1 MAQHVIEWYRSCQ
14 RLIIALHGLLLSGDL
29 LEFGDEVAVFAQ
41 LVRVGAERTLVGL
54 GLRHDRVRTRGVSMA
69 LRASMVSWNAF
80 VLRSAL
86 TSSSAAGVLILAMS
100 RVLHACWRSM
110 GESDAGTIT
119 KSAALMAMS
128 RVGPCGGASMI
139 AHSSGS
145 DPAASWRSVAVG
157 GQHVE
162 RQPGPPVCSAAEATG
177 SRWTRTASYT
187 TALPPLDTMTE
198 AM

>member
-1 MAQHVIEWYRSCQ
+1 
-14 RLIIALHGLLLSGDL
+14 
-29 LEFGDEVAVFAQ
+29 
-41 LVRVGAERTLVGL
+41 
-54 GLRHDRVRTRGVSMA
+54 
-69 LRASMVSWNAF
+69 MVSWNAF

-100 RVLHACWRSM
+100 RGLHACWRSM

-145 DPAASWRSVAVG
+145 DPAASWRSVAWLAGSTSNVS
-157 GQHVE
+157 
-162 RQPGPPVCSAAEATG
+162 GPAVCSAAEAHRLALDCG
-177 SRWTRTASYT
+177 SASYT